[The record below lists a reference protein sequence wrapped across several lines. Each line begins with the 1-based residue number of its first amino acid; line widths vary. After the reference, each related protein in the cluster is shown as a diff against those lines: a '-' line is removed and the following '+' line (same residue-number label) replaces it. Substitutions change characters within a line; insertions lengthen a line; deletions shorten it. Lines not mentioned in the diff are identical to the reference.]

1 MVCIA
6 PVLRVAASSRITPR
20 VKIRHAEKCAALC
33 RNAFGVGKSRG
44 GEVSVPCQ
52 RSGQIR
58 GKLRHYPRGDEWRP
72 IPIAD
77 VRATALRLIDD
88 RVEPWFSMFSM
99 PTWAWRG
106 IDFDDA
112 VKGKILEAF
121 PVAGVDS
128 YRVHERVVKFLMTR
142 RRAPRECPKCGSA
155 SPCVDWI
162 RAEHE
167 SRIHVGGEEVES
179 LYECPVHGHFGTND
193 NGHHFAAAELR
204 CASPSGEL
212 VELR

>member
-1 MVCIA
+1 VK
-6 PVLRVAASSRITPR
+6 PSEVDLRRTGAFILCGTVGR
-20 VKIRHAEKCAALC
+20 VEREVTLGLVIFAL
-33 RNAFGVGKSRG
+33 AT
-44 GEVSVPCQ
+44 
-52 RSGQIR
+52 
-58 GKLRHYPRGDEWRP
+58 RGDEWRP

-128 YRVHERVVKFLMTR
+128 YRVHDSVVKFLMTR

-193 NGHHFAAAELR
+193 NGCHFATAELR